1 MLGKLLGKVK
11 KSGYYLELS
20 EDEIAAVPEPSV
32 KPAPQ
37 APVAKVEPTPATS
50 KTAAAEPAAAEPTAT
65 EPAATPAAPQAT
77 VPDVAAAVSKAAA
90 AIPQEVAVPEPMSD
104 PLELIRTALA
114 AAANQASE
122 TESKSTPTF
131 AEYSAPL
138 AKARRRRPGPSM
150 SPFKSMAKDMRKTSS
165 GF

>member
-1 MLGKLLGKVK
+1 MLGKLLGK

-20 EDEIAAVPEPSV
+20 EDEIAAIPEPPV
-32 KPAPQ
+32 KPAPK
-37 APVAKVEPTPATS
+37 APAAKVEATATS
-50 KTAAAEPAAAEPTAT
+50 ETAATESATAT
-65 EPAATPAAPQAT
+65 AAVATPAAPQAT
-77 VPDVAAAVSKAAA
+77 VPAVAATISKASA

-114 AAANQASE
+114 AAANQAPE
-122 TESKSTPTF
+122 TSPEPTPAF

-150 SPFKSMAKDMRKTSS
+150 SPFKSMAKDMRKTNS

>member
-1 MLGKLLGKVK
+1 MLGKLLGK

-20 EDEIAAVPEPSV
+20 EDEIAAIPEPPV
-32 KPAPQ
+32 KPAPK
-37 APVAKVEPTPATS
+37 APAAKVDATATS
-50 KTAAAEPAAAEPTAT
+50 ETAATESATAT
-65 EPAATPAAPQAT
+65 DAVATPAAPQAT
-77 VPDVAAAVSKAAA
+77 VPAVAATISKASA

-114 AAANQASE
+114 AAANQAPE
-122 TESKSTPTF
+122 TSPEPTPAF

-150 SPFKSMAKDMRKTSS
+150 SPFKSMAKDMRKTNS